1 MTNRRITAMEQL
13 QSQQIQV
20 QNMLLEQMKQSNQ
33 LVRQEWL
40 QVATCNLQLF
50 LLIIIYTSKYE

>member
-1 MTNRRITAMEQL
+1 MEQL

-33 LVRQEWL
+33 FVRQEWL
-40 QVATCNLQLF
+40 Q
-50 LLIIIYTSKYE
+50 LLLNIKMYESKHD